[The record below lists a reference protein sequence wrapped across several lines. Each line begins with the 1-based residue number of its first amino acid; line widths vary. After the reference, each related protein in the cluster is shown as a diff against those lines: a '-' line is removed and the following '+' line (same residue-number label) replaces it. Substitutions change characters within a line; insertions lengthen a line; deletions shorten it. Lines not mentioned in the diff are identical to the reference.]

1 MTLGQKTLVLLLFIN
16 PFLLDGSAQ
25 VRPACGIPVP
35 ELASL
40 DSAMQDIMQ
49 ANDIGAGVLALM
61 KDNQVVY
68 RRAFGWQDKKR
79 SLPLRPD
86 CMMRIASI
94 TKPFT
99 AAAIRHLIASGLINP
114 ESQVFSDGDPTTGL
128 LHYKAFGTRDARL
141 ADITVEHLLKHKGG
155 WDRDEP
161 GIPDHTYQEKQIANE
176 MGVESPPS
184 RINVVRW
191 IMGKPLQFDPGTDTA
206 YSNIGYLLLG
216 LIVEETTG
224 QGLLDYLEANV
235 LDPIGISAGQVFYG
249 RSFRADQD
257 LREPYYDAGG
267 SLAANVFF
275 PAFSDEPFV
284 ERPYGNW
291 NHEARIG
298 QGAMVANPYAI
309 LSYLAA
315 HQVNGSNIG
324 GPRPSPGNWK
334 WNHTGS
340 LRGTNC
346 LARQRGDGINYA
358 VFFNKRPS
366 SGSSY
371 ALQMRLAI
379 DEIIES
385 GAILSWPTADVR
397 YQDIP
402 IPKIRIN
409 ADPTVLSFS
418 STAGRHYQLMQSTD
432 LQEWTPAAQPRIG
445 DDNELNFILP
455 ANNSGLMY
463 YRVKITQ

>member
-1 MTLGQKTLVLLLFIN
+1 MILGRNTLILLLFIN
-16 PFLLDGSAQ
+16 PFLLDVSAQ
-25 VRPACGIPVP
+25 VRPTCGIPVP

-49 ANDIGAGVLALM
+49 TNDIGAGILAMM
-61 KDNQVVY
+61 KDNRVVY
-68 RRAFGWQDKKR
+68 RRAFGWQDKDR
-79 SLPLRPD
+79 SIPLRPD

-99 AAAIRHLIASGLINP
+99 AAAIRHLISNGLISL
-114 ESQVFSDGDPTTGL
+114 ESQVFSGGDPTTGL
-128 LHYKAFGTRDARL
+128 LDYEAFGTRDVRL
-141 ADITVEHLLKHKGG
+141 TDITVNHLLKHQGG
-155 WDRDEP
+155 WDRDAP
-161 GIPDHTYQEKQIANE
+161 GIPDHTYQEKQIAQE
-176 MGVESPPS
+176 IGVASPPS

-191 IMGKPLQFDPGTDTA
+191 IMGKPLQFDPGSDTS

-224 QGLLDYLEANV
+224 QGLLDYLQTNV
-235 LDPIGISAGQVFYG
+235 LDPIGISTGQIFYG
-249 RSFRADQD
+249 RSFKADQD
-257 LREPYYDAGG
+257 KREPYYDAGG
-267 SLAANVFF
+267 SMAANVFY
-275 PAFSDEPFV
+275 PASSQQPQV
-284 ERPYGNW
+284 ERPYGSW

-298 QGAMVANPYAI
+298 QGAMVADPFAI

-315 HQVNGSNIG
+315 HQISGSNIG

-366 SGSSY
+366 TGSSY
-371 ALQMRLAI
+371 ALQMRLKI

-385 GAILSWPTADVR
+385 GTILSWPTVDVR
-397 YQDIP
+397 YQKTP
-402 IPKIRIN
+402 IPEISID
-409 ADPTVLSFS
+409 ADPVTINLPSTV
-418 STAGRHYQLMQSTD
+418 GRYYQLMESTN
-432 LQEWTPAAQPRIG
+432 LHEWAPATPPLIG
-445 DDNELNFILP
+445 DGNKLSFAPLADN
-455 ANNSGLMY
+455 ADLMY
-463 YRVKITQ
+463 YRVEISH

>member
-224 QGLLDYLEANV
+224 QGLLDYLQANV
-235 LDPIGISAGQVFYG
+235 LDPIGISTGQVFYG

-267 SLAANVFF
+267 SMAANVFY
-275 PAFSDEPFV
+275 PASSQQPQV
-284 ERPYGNW
+284 ERPYGSW

-298 QGAMVANPYAI
+298 QGAMVADPFAI

-315 HQVNGSNIG
+315 HQISGSNIG
-324 GPRPSPGNWK
+324 GPRPSPGSWK

-366 SGSSY
+366 TGSSY

-385 GAILSWPTADVR
+385 GTILSWPTVDVR
-397 YQDIP
+397 YQKIP
-402 IPKIRIN
+402 MPEISID
-409 ADPTVLSFS
+409 ADPVTINFPSTV
-418 STAGRHYQLMQSTD
+418 GRYYQLMQSPN
-432 LQEWTPAAQPRIG
+432 LQEWTPAAPPRIG
-445 DDNELNFILP
+445 DDNELGFIIP
-455 ANNSGLMY
+455 ANNAGAMY
-463 YRVKITQ
+463 YRVEIRQ